1 VEVIMAVRRIKLE
14 SPAGTTHA
22 ERLARLEVDNASLKA
37 LMAAALRKGL
47 ITEAEIEAE
56 KPRGPAK

>member
-1 VEVIMAVRRIKLE
+1 MAVRRIKPVTSSE
-14 SPAGTTHA
+14 GTSA
-22 ERLARLEVDNASLKA
+22 ERLARLEADNASLKA

-47 ITEAEIEAE
+47 ITEVEIDAE

>member
-1 VEVIMAVRRIKLE
+1 MSLPVRRIKPE
-14 SPAGTTHA
+14 SPAGTTQA
-22 ERLARLEVDNASLKA
+22 ERLANLEADNASLKA

-56 KPRGPAK
+56 KPRGLTK

>member
-1 VEVIMAVRRIKLE
+1 MAVRHIKPE
-14 SPAGTTHA
+14 SPAGTTQA
-22 ERLARLEVDNASLKA
+22 ERLARLEADNASLKA

-47 ITEAEIEAE
+47 VTEAEIEAE

>member
-1 VEVIMAVRRIKLE
+1 MAVRRIKPE
-14 SPAGTTHA
+14 SPAGTTQV
-22 ERLARLEVDNASLKA
+22 ERLARLEADNASLKA

-56 KPRGPAK
+56 KPRSPAK

>member
-1 VEVIMAVRRIKLE
+1 VEVIMGVRRIGPE
-14 SPAGTTHA
+14 TSPGTTQV
-22 ERLARLEVDNASLKA
+22 ERLARLEADNASLKA

-47 ITEAEIEAE
+47 VTEAELEAE

>member
-1 VEVIMAVRRIKLE
+1 MAVRRLKPE
-14 SPAGTTHA
+14 TSPGTSQA
-22 ERLARLEVDNASLKA
+22 ERLARLEADNAALNA

-47 ITEAEIEAE
+47 ITETEIEAE

>member
-1 VEVIMAVRRIKLE
+1 MAVRRIKPE
-14 SPAGTTHA
+14 ASPGTSQA
-22 ERLARLEVDNASLKA
+22 ERLANLEADNASLKA

-47 ITEAEIEAE
+47 VTEAELEAE

>member
-1 VEVIMAVRRIKLE
+1 MIMAVRRIKPVTPTGP
-14 SPAGTTHA
+14 SQA
-22 ERLARLEVDNASLKA
+22 ERLAHLEVDNASLKA

-47 ITEAEIEAE
+47 VTEAELEAE